1 MEKIGIIRKS
11 MSSWSSSVTL
21 VDKSNGKIRK
31 CKNYKKVNDV
41 IITYAYFML
50 KMNEELK
57 KYRKAKWFTSFDII
71 LGFWQ
76 IEIEEESKEITAF
89 IMQYELYEYDIILFE
104 LKNILTIFQILMN
117 EILREYLDDFITVYI
132 NNILI

>member
-1 MEKIGIIRKS
+1 
-11 MSSWSSSVTL
+11 
-21 VDKSNGKIRK
+21 
-31 CKNYKKVNDV
+31 
-41 IITYAYFML
+41 ML